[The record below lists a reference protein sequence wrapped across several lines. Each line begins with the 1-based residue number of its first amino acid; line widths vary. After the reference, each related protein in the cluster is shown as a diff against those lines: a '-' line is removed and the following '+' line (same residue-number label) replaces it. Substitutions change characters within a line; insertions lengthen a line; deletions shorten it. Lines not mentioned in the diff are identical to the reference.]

1 MSTFNFNRFSQAL
14 KCHFLVERKSWIRIC
29 GIYTLVMFMA
39 NLFFTRVQG
48 FSYNSME
55 EGIEEGSWSMEEL
68 IRTYT
73 QHVEQT
79 SVFGVVFFCIAML
92 FCASFMFSQMKDTRK
107 RSAYLL
113 WPVSNLEKYVV
124 SLLYSIVLMAVLT
137 IAAYVLA
144 DALRVF
150 IDSLTGRII
159 VWGTPMIFTRI
170 IYSPAF
176 EHWQMVWMLFNWVFY
191 FHSLYIVGG
200 TLFRRQQFLM
210 TSATI
215 AVVVILLI
223 IVLNQLDLNS
233 VNIDFING
241 TWDENTKTYTTIF
254 HPFFYILNTAVTLL
268 IPIHY
273 WISYKL
279 FTRMQVINN
288 KWLNV

>member
-1 MSTFNFNRFSQAL
+1 MNTFNFNRFSQAL
-14 KCHFLVERKSWIRIC
+14 KCQFLVERKTWIRLF
-29 GIYTLVMFMA
+29 GIFTLVMSFA

-48 FSYNSME
+48 NNYSNMVENWGLEEASRHYNHYVESTVMF
-55 EGIEEGSWSMEEL
+55 GI
-68 IRTYT
+68 I
-73 QHVEQT
+73 
-79 SVFGVVFFCIAML
+79 FFCIAML
-92 FCASFMFSQMKDTRK
+92 FGATGMFSQMKDTRK

-124 SLLYSIVLMAVLT
+124 SFLLNFVLMAILT
-137 IAAYVLA
+137 VVAYMLA

-150 IDSLTGRII
+150 VDWLTGRVVI
-159 VWGTPMIFTRI
+159 WGIPKLSEPLN
-170 IYSPAF
+170 SPDGPF
-176 EHWQMVWMLFNWVFY
+176 EHWQFAWMLFAWVFY
-191 FHSLYIVGG
+191 IHSLYVVGG

-215 AVVVILLI
+215 AVVAILLI
-223 IVLNQLDLNS
+223 MILNQIDWNS
-233 VNIDFING
+233 VDIKFVTG
-241 TWDENTKTYTTIF
+241 TWDEKTSTYNQTF
-254 HPFFYILNTAVTLL
+254 HPFFYILNTVVTLL